1 MKQLKQMKETL
12 MGAVQGQL
20 GNLAQV
26 DYKELGA
33 AIDMIKDLSEAVY
46 YCSIVES
53 MEESTKEQKKM
64 KEMQQMMGG
73 QQQQQQQPQSIM
85 YFHERE
91 RIPEYYRDM
100 DRGNGRMYYSEG
112 GGSGGRSGGSNSSSS
127 SGGGS
132 SGSSGNNARGG
143 GSRGYSEPTYMY
155 ERDEREGRSG
165 ERRRTYMESKQMNT
179 DKNMHIKELDQYAQ
193 ELTQD
198 IMEMIHEAGP
208 EEKQLL
214 KKKMTELASKIV

>member
-12 MGAVQGQL
+12 MSAVQGEISHL
-20 GNLAQV
+20 DKANCH
-26 DYKELGA
+26 ELGA
-33 AIDMIKDLSEAVY
+33 AIDMIKDLSEAIY

-53 MEESTKEQKKM
+53 MEDSVKEQKKM
-64 KEMQQMMGG
+64 KEMEQMMN
-73 QQQQQQQPQSIM
+73 QRQPQSMM
-85 YFHERE
+85 YFYEKERSA
-91 RIPEYYRDM
+91 PEYYRDM
-100 DRGNGRMYYSEG
+100 DRDKGRMYYSEG
-112 GGSGGRSGGSNSSSS
+112 GNSSGRSGGNTSYS
-127 SGGGS
+127 GGS
-132 SGSSGNNARGG
+132 SGGNNSRGG
-143 GSRGYSEPTYMY
+143 GTRGYSEPTYMH

-165 ERRRTYMESKQMNT
+165 ERRKTYMETKQMNT
-179 DKNMHIKELDQYAQ
+179 DKNAHIRELDQYAQ